1 LGANRVVSFIED
13 AASAALVVALT
24 PVVLAFF
31 RGPERMAAD
40 ALAFFKGPERMA
52 ADAAADVAAADV
64 AAADD
69 GVEDDAAD
77 GLVGRL

>member
-1 LGANRVVSFIED
+1 LGANKVVSFIED

-40 ALAFFKGPERMA
+40 ALAFFRGPERMA

-69 GVEDDAAD
+69 DGVEDDAAD
-77 GLVGRL
+77 GLGRL

>member
-1 LGANRVVSFIED
+1 MGAKKLVSFSED
-13 AASAALVVALT
+13 AASEAIVVALT
-24 PVVLAFF
+24 PVGGADDEALAFF
-31 RGPERMAAD
+31 RG
-40 ALAFFKGPERMA
+40 GPERMA
-52 ADAAADVAAADV
+52 ADAAADVAGADV